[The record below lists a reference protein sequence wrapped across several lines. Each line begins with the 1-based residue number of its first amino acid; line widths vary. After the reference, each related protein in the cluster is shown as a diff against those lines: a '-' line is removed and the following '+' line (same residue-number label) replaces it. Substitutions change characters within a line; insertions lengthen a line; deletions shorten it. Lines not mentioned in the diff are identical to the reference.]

1 MQGETGQD
9 NNFRYLKQ
17 DKEMNWGNEQFILS

>member
-9 NNFRYLKQ
+9 HNFRYLKQ